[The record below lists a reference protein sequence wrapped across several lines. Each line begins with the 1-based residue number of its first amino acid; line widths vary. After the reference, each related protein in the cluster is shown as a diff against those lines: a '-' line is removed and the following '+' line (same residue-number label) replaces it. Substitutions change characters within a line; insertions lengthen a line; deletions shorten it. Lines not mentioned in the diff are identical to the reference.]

1 VNSDNGLESAFGGRS
16 SDSDRQTRRS
26 AADRRILRSAGGL
39 RFELLKGTP
48 EGDEAEV
55 LGAAIDRL
63 VAWDRGQES
72 SGWVTS
78 VRPGIGLRAW
88 SPGSRWSQS
97 LRSSWGGDR

>member
-1 VNSDNGLESAFGGRS
+1 MSASDNGLESAFGGRS
-16 SDSDRQTRRS
+16 SDSDRQTR
-26 AADRRILRSAGGL
+26 RSAGGL

>member
-1 VNSDNGLESAFGGRS
+1 VSDEMIL
-16 SDSDRQTRRS
+16 QTP
-26 AADRRILRSAGGL
+26 GGL
-39 RFELLKGTP
+39 RFQVLRGIP
-48 EGDEAEV
+48 EGDDVEV

-78 VRPGIGLRAW
+78 IRPGIGIRAW

-97 LRSSWGGDR
+97 LRSAWDQER